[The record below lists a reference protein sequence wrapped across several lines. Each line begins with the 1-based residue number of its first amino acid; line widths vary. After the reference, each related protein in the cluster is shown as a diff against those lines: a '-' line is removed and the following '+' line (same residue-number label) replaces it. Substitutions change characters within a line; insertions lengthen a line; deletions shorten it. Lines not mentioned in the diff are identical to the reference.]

1 MDIARLD
8 HRAGSD
14 LSRRG
19 AFSLDEFA
27 EWSGIC
33 KTAVR
38 REIKE
43 GRLTARQITRRR
55 VIILTHDAQI
65 FMNSLP
71 VAKMAEAA

>member
-1 MDIARLD
+1 MDIGMPEQRTSL
-8 HRAGSD
+8 D

-55 VIILTHDAQI
+55 VIILANDAHA
-65 FMNSLP
+65 FMSALP
-71 VAKMAEAA
+71 VAKLAA